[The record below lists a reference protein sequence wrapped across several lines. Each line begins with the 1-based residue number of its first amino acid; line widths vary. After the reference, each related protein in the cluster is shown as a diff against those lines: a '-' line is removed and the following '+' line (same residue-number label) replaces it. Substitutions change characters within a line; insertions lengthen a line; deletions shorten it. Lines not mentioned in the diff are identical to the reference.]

1 MGRYYFGVGVGIV
14 WGLVAVAC
22 PKPDDGGLDCTAM
35 GCSGEF
41 VLNLSV
47 DGLIEANY
55 ELTLGI
61 DNETETCTFALPF
74 DVRNALC
81 SLDSLISM
89 EGDVVRVK
97 RYTAMGEHFE
107 TVQVSL
113 FASELNVLSG
123 SFDTQWSEPYYPNG
137 EECDGDLGCRSGNVT
152 VRVE

>member
-1 MGRYYFGVGVGIV
+1 MVGQNRGPYRLGCGVDI
-14 WGLVAVAC
+14 
-22 PKPDDGGLDCTAM
+22 
-35 GCSGEF
+35 
-41 VLNLSV
+41 LNGDPGS
-47 DGLIEANY
+47 
-55 ELTLGI
+55 TLFI
-61 DNETETCTFALPF
+61 FALPF
-74 DVRNALC
+74 DVQSALC
-81 SLDSLISM
+81 SLDSRISM

-152 VRVE
+152 GRVE